1 MSPAKYQ
8 SGDKLNQFNIM
19 ANKENSST
27 SSSKTH
33 GVCEIISVRVKNI
46 HVKQLDKYSNS
57 TYLNTDSAEIVRLNP
72 ISAEVSLFNDSIK
85 AKIKELIIDKKG
97 NIYIKCDNDKEYL
110 ISQQDDENYNIVEK

>member
-1 MSPAKYQ
+1 
-8 SGDKLNQFNIM
+8 M

-46 HVKQLDKYSNS
+46 RVKQLDKYSNS

-72 ISAEVSLFNDSIK
+72 ITAEVSLFNDSIK